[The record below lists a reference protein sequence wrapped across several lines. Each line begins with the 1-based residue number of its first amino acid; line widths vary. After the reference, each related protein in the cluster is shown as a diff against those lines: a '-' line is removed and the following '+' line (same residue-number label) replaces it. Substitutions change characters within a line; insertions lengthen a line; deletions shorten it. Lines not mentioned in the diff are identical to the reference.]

1 MSLDLQLLQKTFVMS
16 LYLQLTTLFF
26 FSFNQLDIS
35 NTNSTYVK
43 LTEIIDE
50 IIAEMSRDLKVS
62 RILTEIC

>member
-50 IIAEMSRDLKVS
+50 IIAETSRDLKVS

>member
-26 FSFNQLDIS
+26 FSSNQLDIS